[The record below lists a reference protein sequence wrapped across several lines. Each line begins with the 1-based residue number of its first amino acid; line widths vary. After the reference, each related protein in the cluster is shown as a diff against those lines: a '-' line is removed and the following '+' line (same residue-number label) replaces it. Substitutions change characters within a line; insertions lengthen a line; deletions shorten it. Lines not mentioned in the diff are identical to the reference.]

1 MTNRPAKRPV
11 GIAAAAPV
19 GVLAAVATITAG
31 VAGVRDALQAAG
43 VVTGPSWT
51 GWLADKLEVL
61 KPVDWMIPAGII
73 AVVVGLWFLVA
84 ALKPRRVTHVAV
96 GHDGVWIR
104 RRDIARL
111 AAESAETVDSVTSA
125 TARSRRRTLRITVR
139 ATGDTDRV
147 GTDLGTTIGQR
158 LAGLSPPPRVRS
170 RVLEEH

>member
-1 MTNRPAKRPV
+1 MNNGPAKRPV
-11 GIAAAAPV
+11 GKAAAAPV
-19 GVLAAVATITAG
+19 GVLVAAATIAAG

-43 VVTGPSWT
+43 VVNGPSWT

-73 AVVVGLWFLVA
+73 AVVAGLWFLVA
-84 ALKPRRVTHVAV
+84 AVKPRRVTHVAV

-104 RRDIARL
+104 RRDVARL
-111 AAESAETVDSVTSA
+111 AAESAETVDSVISA
-125 TARSRRRTLRITVR
+125 TAKSRRRTLRITVR
-139 ATGDTDRV
+139 ATGDTERV
-147 GTDLGTTIGQR
+147 GTNLDASIGQR